1 MNIKDIQRFCQCGY
15 PKAKMMYEEIVV
27 TIKKE
32 KKRIHPMGI
41 SARRLLY
48 YLDLNEDDIR
58 NYVDDEKNRHL
69 NVNV

>member
-1 MNIKDIQRFCQCGY
+1 
-15 PKAKMMYEEIVV
+15 MMYEEIVV